1 MQYLHVRFFLS
12 PELSSSMSDSNSNIS
27 TLSTVV
33 HSTRLFDFH
42 CQILDNIS
50 LVAELI
56 WWFMVNLSGFL
67 WANYRSKG
75 PQVFNATYLLRT
87 IEFRMDGNL
96 INITFWKFF
105 PPNIY
110 YSIKKINTYVFT

>member
-50 LVAELI
+50 LVAQMVSVLFI
-56 WWFMVNLSGFL
+56 WSIPAGTLE
-67 WANYRSKG
+67 
-75 PQVFNATYLLRT
+75 Q
-87 IEFRMDGNL
+87 
-96 INITFWKFF
+96 
-105 PPNIY
+105 Y
-110 YSIKKINTYVFT
+110 YQ